1 VVASDCGFQPRVL
14 PTGGWEA
21 ALTGTL
27 EACLYIVKAR
37 WFVTLFVKDII
48 PETAETV
55 EPGKI

>member
-1 VVASDCGFQPRVL
+1 V
-14 PTGGWEA
+14 
-21 ALTGTL
+21 
-27 EACLYIVKAR
+27 CLYTVKAR